1 MLWRQVNL
9 DQRKNVWRVLVVEDD
24 PDLREF
30 FAASVTRCAEP
41 TLAASLGTVADALA
55 WLAQPDGSGL

>member
-1 MLWRQVNL
+1 M
-9 DQRKNVWRVLVVEDD
+9 WRVLVVEDD